1 MKTFKKRETIIKNFD
16 KNKKYKISAAID
28 YIKNNHFAKFNE
40 SIDIS
45 VNLGIDP
52 KKSDQLVR
60 SVVVM
65 PHSVSKTKKILAIC
79 NDNDVEKCLEAGASF
94 AGNEEFLKK
103 ISEGWC
109 DFDILVTIPT
119 MMIKLGKLGK
129 ILGPKGLMPNPKTG
143 GVSVDIVKSVQEIKK
158 GRVEV
163 KSDKYGIVHNT
174 VGKMNLEKNKI
185 VENIKFFLSS
195 LAKLKP
201 ATSKGNFMKNI
212 TLCST
217 MGCGLKLDINNL

>member
-16 KNKKYKISAAID
+16 KNKKYKISDAID

-65 PHSVSKTKKILAIC
+65 P
-79 NDNDVEKCLEAGASF
+79 GASF

-143 GVSVDIVKSVQEIKK
+143 GVSVDIVKSVQEIKN
-158 GRVEV
+158 GRVEI
-163 KSDKYGIVHNT
+163 KCDKYGIVHNT
-174 VGKMNLEKNKI
+174 VGKINLEKNKI

-201 ATSKGNFMKNI
+201 STSKGNFMKNI
-212 TLCST
+212 TICST

>member
-16 KNKKYKISAAID
+16 KNKKYKISDAID

-60 SVVVM
+60 GIVVM
-65 PHSVSKTKKILAIC
+65 PNNVSKVKKILAIC
-79 NDNDVEKCLEAGASF
+79 NDSDIQKCLDAGASF
-94 AGNEEFLKK
+94 AGNEEYFKK

-143 GVSVDIVKSVQEIKK
+143 GVSADIVKSIQEIKK
-158 GRVEV
+158 GRVEI
-163 KSDKYGIVHNT
+163 KCDKYGIVHNT
-174 VGKMNLEKNKI
+174 IGKINLDKNKI
-185 VENIKFFLSS
+185 NENIKVFISYLS
-195 LAKLKP
+195 KLKP
-201 ATSKGNFMKNI
+201 STSKGNFLKNI
-212 TLCST
+212 SISST
-217 MGCGLKLDINNL
+217 MGCGLKLDINNM